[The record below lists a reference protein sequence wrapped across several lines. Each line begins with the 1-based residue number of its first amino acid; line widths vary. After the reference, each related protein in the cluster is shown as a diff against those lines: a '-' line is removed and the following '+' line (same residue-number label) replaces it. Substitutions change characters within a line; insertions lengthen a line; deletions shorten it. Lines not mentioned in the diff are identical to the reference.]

1 VEGSLICG
9 SPAEN
14 GLGRLDFR
22 LEPLEC
28 RKQPLAEP
36 PSDADLVTWRTHVSQ
51 SRRQLG
57 EASSPGTYGSPAGP
71 ACLNSRCQ
79 VAYAGLTRKGVD
91 LGPDTPRRHPVSPA
105 SGALATSV
113 AAADLL
119 IPRAPKPL
127 VRRPRLFASLDEGVN
142 GPLTLISAAA
152 GAGKTSLLASWLDER
167 SQDRV
172 AWLTLRPRITER
184 VFWAEWLESI
194 RQIAPKRSAL
204 SRLRAPRAGTPAGF
218 VVQFLNGL
226 AELDEPLT
234 LVLDDFH
241 EARNRAL
248 IGAVEQLLRAAPDAC
263 RLVLSTRHDPA
274 LPLHLFRASGE
285 LTELRSRDLAFTDAE
300 ARDLLNELGIVL
312 DDSDF
317 ATLLERTEGWAAGL
331 RLFTLSQARSQTDS
345 GVAGA
350 LAFEER
356 PAVEYLTAEALARQ
370 PEETRDFLLATSV
383 VDRLTPDLADA
394 LTDRTDS
401 SHLLERLVA
410 DNLFIERL
418 DTRPVWYRYHRL
430 FNALL
435 RAELMHTRRSEV
447 SGLHAR
453 AARWFLDHGDSL
465 EAVRHALDAGD
476 VKLVARCIVEAWFEL
491 VGRMDEAL
499 HGDFLP
505 KISERRLKGS
515 PELPAVAA
523 TIELIRGNASRAGR
537 LLDLASANPPVRGP
551 GEALVEFAE
560 LLRATLDGAS
570 GEVVS
575 RGTELTENAPREG
588 FLPQSADAL
597 QAIALAHLGIAEL
610 SLDRSTAAQTHLNE
624 ALELSRHSDVLYAE
638 LMSMSGLAWLEL
650 AQGRLRRAARIAG
663 AAVERAETELRAPAF
678 QTALA
683 HAALALIEI
692 EWDDLEAAE
701 SHANRLGEIA
711 TATDD
716 HVARAWSALIGAA
729 LSLNAG
735 PERAVLGLQQLRG
748 TRTAVAGIESTAL
761 HRFAEYVEARLLCAV
776 GERTEANALLERALR
791 RRPDSATLLSVRAR
805 IRLAEG
811 DADGALAALAA
822 VEGNVTPSGAT
833 RRGVLR
839 ALALS
844 VSGERPRAAATLEEA
859 LELAEPENIRRP
871 FIDAGRPVRELLA
884 DHLRHSGSHRWFAS
898 ELVRDFD
905 GNGTG
910 GGAPAELLDPL
921 SGRELEVLR
930 YLPTMMSNGDIAGE
944 LFVSVNTVK
953 THVKSIYRKLDATR
967 RQDAVRRARQLH
979 LL

>member
-1 VEGSLICG
+1 
-9 SPAEN
+9 
-14 GLGRLDFR
+14 
-22 LEPLEC
+22 
-28 RKQPLAEP
+28 
-36 PSDADLVTWRTHVSQ
+36 
-51 SRRQLG
+51 
-57 EASSPGTYGSPAGP
+57 
-71 ACLNSRCQ
+71 
-79 VAYAGLTRKGVD
+79 
-91 LGPDTPRRHPVSPA
+91 
-105 SGALATSV
+105 
-113 AAADLL
+113 
-119 IPRAPKPL
+119 
-127 VRRPRLFASLDEGVN
+127 VRRSRLFASLDEGVN

-167 SQDRV
+167 PQGRV

-194 RQIAPKRSAL
+194 RRIAPRRSAL

-241 EARNRAL
+241 EARHRAVT
-248 IGAVEQLLRAAPDAC
+248 GAMEQLLRAAPDTC

-285 LTELRSRDLAFTDAE
+285 LTELRGRDLAFTDAE
-300 ARDLLNELGIVL
+300 ARELLNGLGIDL
-312 DDSDF
+312 ETADF

-383 VDRLTPDLADA
+383 VDRLTPDLADT

-453 AARWFLDHGDSL
+453 AARWFLAHGDSL

-491 VGRMDEAL
+491 VGRMDESL
-499 HGDFLP
+499 HGEFLP

-515 PELPAVAA
+515 PELSAVAA
-523 TIELIRGNASRAGR
+523 TIELIRGNASRATR
-537 LLDLASANPPVRGP
+537 LLDLASANTPVCGP
-551 GEALVEFAE
+551 GEAVLEFAE
-560 LLRATLDGAS
+560 LLRAALDGAS
-570 GEVVS
+570 GEVVGRAS
-575 RGTELTENAPREG
+575 ELENAPRDG

-610 SLDRSTAAQTHLNE
+610 SLDHSTPAQTHLNE
-624 ALELSRHSDVLYAE
+624 ALERSRHSDVLYAE
-638 LMSMSGLAWLEL
+638 LLSMSGLAWLEL

-663 AAVERAETELRAPAF
+663 AAAERAEIELRAPAF
-678 QTALA
+678 QTTLA
-683 HAALALIEI
+683 HAALALIEL
-692 EWDDLEAAE
+692 EWDNLEAAE

-716 HVARAWSALIGAA
+716 RVARGWSALIGAA

-735 PERAVLGLQQLRG
+735 PEGAVLGLQQLRG
-748 TRTAVAGIESTAL
+748 TRTAVAGVESTEL
-761 HRFAEYVEARLLCAV
+761 HRFGEYVEARLLCAV
-776 GERTEANALLERALR
+776 GERTEANALLERALG
-791 RRPDSATLLSVRAR
+791 RRPDSARLLTARAR

-822 VEGNVTPSGAT
+822 VEDDATPSGAT
-833 RRGVLR
+833 RRSVLR

-844 VSGERPRAAATLEEA
+844 ASGERPRAAASLAEA
-859 LELAEPENIRRP
+859 LALAEPENVRRP

-905 GNGTG
+905 GNGSG

-921 SGRELEVLR
+921 SGRELEVLH